1 METIYLI
8 TSNPGKVEA
17 INNTLAGMNL
27 GLKIE
32 MMNADYPE
40 YKEEGTTKSVVLS
53 GAKWCTKK
61 YKKPVMVTDA
71 GLFIKELN
79 GFPGVNTK
87 FALDCIGNQGIL
99 KLMEGRT
106 GREADWILSIGY
118 CEPGGKAI
126 EFTALRKGKISE
138 SIKGDKGFGFDLIFI
153 FDGYSETLGEDP
165 AIRDS
170 QGPFGEVIV
179 KFADWYKKQKRRNQ
193 N

>member
-1 METIYLI
+1 METIYFI
-8 TSNPGKVEA
+8 TSNQGKVES
-17 INNTLAGMNL
+17 INNTLSEMNL

-53 GAKWCTKK
+53 GAKWCAEK

-87 FALDCIGNQGIL
+87 FALERIGNEGIL
-99 KLMEGRT
+99 KLMEEKDN
-106 GREADWILSIGY
+106 READWILSIGY
-118 CEPGGKAI
+118 CQPGGETA
-126 EFTALRKGKISE
+126 EFTALRKGRITE
-138 SIKGDKGFGFDLIFI
+138 SIRGDKGFGFDSIFI
-153 FDGYSETLGEDP
+153 LDGHSETLGENP
-165 AIRDS
+165 SIRDS
-170 QGPFGEVIV
+170 YGPFKEVII
-179 KFADWYKKQKRRNQ
+179 KFADWYKAQRRFNQ